1 MISGNQFQGSLQPPL
16 VAKNGTTLKV
26 LAVCRISTVHQDER
40 SLDDQQAMYRSWLGA
55 NTQLPFDMTV
65 VASQGSGECIDR
77 EEYLQTLDLIESGDF
92 DVVICEDLSRICRR
106 VQAIIACETCEDTD
120 TRLIAINDSVD
131 TGQDNWRLNSF
142 FAVMKHES
150 CNTDTSKRIRRSLR
164 NRFSQGGVVQ
174 TIIYGYIKPPDTTSD
189 DQLQKDPSAES
200 VYAEWFRRL
209 EEGQSFAEIADW
221 LNEQEVP
228 TGPYARSDHWIG
240 TMVGQVTRNQILKGT
255 RVRNRK
261 ISKRVNRTGRRKSI
275 NAPPEELLE
284 RHCPHLAFIEPA
296 RYDRVIR
303 MITERNAI
311 YKRHEVNGRDPRKDV
326 PKKRSRWP
334 GQHINCGVCGRMY
347 VFGGHGQ
354 TDRLMCSGAREHKC
368 WNGITVDG
376 PLAAERVSAAIL
388 AQIETLQ
395 EFDAVISTCSWSRCF
410 GLGHVL
416 FSCSRRILNV
426 EL

>member
-1 MISGNQFQGSLQPPL
+1 
-16 VAKNGTTLKV
+16 
-26 LAVCRISTVHQDER
+26 
-40 SLDDQQAMYRSWLGA
+40 
-55 NTQLPFDMTV
+55 
-65 VASQGSGECIDR
+65 
-77 EEYLQTLDLIESGDF
+77 
-92 DVVICEDLSRICRR
+92 
-106 VQAIIACETCEDTD
+106 
-120 TRLIAINDSVD
+120 
-131 TGQDNWRLNSF
+131 
-142 FAVMKHES
+142 
-150 CNTDTSKRIRRSLR
+150 
-164 NRFSQGGVVQ
+164 
-174 TIIYGYIKPPDTTSD
+174 
-189 DQLQKDPSAES
+189 
-200 VYAEWFRRL
+200 
-209 EEGQSFAEIADW
+209 
-221 LNEQEVP
+221 
-228 TGPYARSDHWIG
+228 
-240 TMVGQVTRNQILKGT
+240 
-255 RVRNRK
+255 
-261 ISKRVNRTGRRKSI
+261 
-275 NAPPEELLE
+275 
-284 RHCPHLAFIEPA
+284 
-296 RYDRVIR
+296 